1 MLISGVYKMNY
12 AVVKNKNKR
21 ISFVKGIGLKNESLF
36 GWAFFLLIVLVWT
49 KDILLSYVIATFR
62 RIPLL
67 GGATDILVDFVFIL
81 AIVFS
86 IPYIIKSLMI

>member
-36 GWAFFLLIVLVWT
+36 GWAFFLLIEIGRAHV
-49 KDILLSYVIATFR
+49 
-62 RIPLL
+62 
-67 GGATDILVDFVFIL
+67 
-81 AIVFS
+81 
-86 IPYIIKSLMI
+86 